1 MSLPALL
8 LGAPD
13 TSDLSPPPPNPEHIR
28 PLNSALPCWITRKL
42 KMTYDF
48 DLYVIGAGSGGV
60 RAARFSAGFGAKVAV
75 AESRYLGGTCVNVG
89 CVPKKLLVYG
99 AHFCDEFEHSK
110 GFGWTPG
117 DAKFEWAT
125 LIANKDRE
133 INRLNG
139 IYRDLLANSGV
150 TLHEGHAKIVDPH
163 TVEINGERHTARNI
177 LITTGGWPQT
187 PEIPGHEH
195 AISSNQA
202 FFLKE
207 LPKRVLVVG
216 GGYIAVEFAGIFH
229 GLGAETTLLYRG
241 DLFLRGFDG
250 TVRKHLQEEL
260 SKRGMNLQF
269 NANIERI
276 DKQADGS
283 LKATLKDGRQLEAD
297 CVFYATGRRPMLD
310 NLGLENTG
318 VKLDK
323 KGFVEVDELYQTA
336 EPSILA
342 LGDVIGRVQL
352 TPVALAEGMAVAR
365 RLFKPEQYRPVN
377 YKMIPTAVFSQP
389 DIGTVGLTEEEAR
402 EAGHEVVIFESRF
415 RPMKLSLTEC
425 QERTLMKLVVDA
437 KTDKVLGCHM
447 VGPEAGEIVQGLAI
461 ALKSGATKRDFDDT
475 IAVHP
480 TSAEEF
486 VTMRTPV
493 AG

>member
-1 MSLPALL
+1 MA
-8 LGAPD
+8 
-13 TSDLSPPPPNPEHIR
+13 
-28 PLNSALPCWITRKL
+28 
-42 KMTYDF
+42 YDF

-60 RAARFSAGFGAKVAV
+60 RAARFAAGFGAKVAV

-99 AHFCDEFEHSK
+99 AHFAEDFEQAS
-110 GFGWTPG
+110 GFGWSLG
-117 DAKFEWAT
+117 EANFDWAT

-139 IYRDLLANSGV
+139 IYRNLLVNSGV
-150 TLHEGHAKIVDPH
+150 TLHEGHARLVDAH
-163 TVEINGERHTARNI
+163 QVEINGERFTAKHI
-177 LITTGGWPQT
+177 LIATGGWPQI
-187 PEIPGHEH
+187 PDIPGREH
-195 AISSNQA
+195 AIGSNEA

-229 GLGAETTLLYRG
+229 GLGAHTSLLYRG

-250 TVRKHLQEEL
+250 SVRKHLQEEL
-260 SKRGMNLQF
+260 TKRGLDLQF
-269 NANIERI
+269 NADIERI

-283 LKATLKDGRQLEAD
+283 LKATLKDGRVLEAD

-318 VKLDK
+318 VKLDER
-323 KGFVEVDELYQTA
+323 GFVAVDDLYQTA

-342 LGDVIGRVQL
+342 IGDVIGRVQL

-365 RLFKPEQYRPVN
+365 RLFKPEQYRAVDYAN
-377 YKMIPTAVFSQP
+377 IATAVFSLP
-389 DIGTVGLTEEEAR
+389 NIGTVGLTEEDAR
-402 EAGHEVVIFESRF
+402 KNGHNVQIFESRF
-415 RPMKLSLTEC
+415 RPMKLTLTDC
-425 QERTLMKLVVDA
+425 QEKTLMKLVVDA
-437 KTDKVLGCHM
+437 DTDKVLGCHM
-447 VGPEAGEIVQGLAI
+447 VGPDAGEIVQGLAI
-461 ALKSGATKRDFDDT
+461 ALKAGATKQHFDET
-475 IAVHP
+475 IGVHP
-480 TSAEEF
+480 TAAEEF

-493 AG
+493 AD